1 VSDPEARHEVA
12 RAMAVLREQLGH
24 LEGLVG
30 PEIRTVRT
38 GEHDV
43 ASPGW
48 RRKAEG
54 EERWPVTAAMVVAVA
69 LQVALPDRLAIGP
82 RWLLPALEAALLI
95 GLCSANPRKINRRST
110 ALRWASLGL
119 IAVISV
125 ANGWASYELI
135 RGLVQGTVTHAG
147 PLLSDGLC
155 IYVTNIIVFGL
166 WYWEWDR
173 GGPVARAHADRMYPE
188 FLFVGRQSSTTCTCR
203 PPTPPPLARPTP
215 CP

>member
-155 IYVTNIIVFGL
+155 IYVTNIIVCSGS
-166 WYWEWDR
+166 
-173 GGPVARAHADRMYPE
+173 GIGSGTAGARW
-188 FLFVGRQSSTTCTCR
+188 LG
-203 PPTPPPLARPTP
+203 PTPTVCTP
-215 CP
+215 IFSSPR